1 MALKKGSSGIF
12 VMMAVF
18 SILGDT
24 RHSLKI
30 VMQAV
35 STGGHWIKGAGDI
48 SVLLLTTVYEYTII
62 SK

>member
-1 MALKKGSSGIF
+1 
-12 VMMAVF
+12 MMAVF

-24 RHSLKI
+24 RHCLKV

-35 STGGHWIKGAGDI
+35 STEGHWIKGAGDI
-48 SVLLLTTVYEYTII
+48 SVSLLMTVYEYTIL